1 MLYRTI
7 VLMSVAWILVTGII
21 VALLVT
27 SSWLGVQRLAP
38 VARHVAFCSQLDAVH
53 DALARRF
60 VARGAPNA
68 QDRRFIAERAD
79 TLERLG
85 ASRDALAE
93 GAAALIGK
101 AVTALRASAAEDL
114 NPNAG
119 SPTQPLSEALNLV
132 HEALRA
138 ELAAHQARLDTLTDY
153 GDRQL
158 LASAILAL
166 VVPAAA
172 LALLLF
178 VRRRVLAPLNDLS
191 YLMGLLSRKD
201 YAAAMTE
208 DVDPLMEPLF
218 ARYNRMVKR
227 MRDLDVGHVK
237 REEAL
242 QQEVDEASRAL
253 IQQQA
258 VLARAEVMAAVGD
271 MSARLAHDLR
281 NPLSGAL
288 LALTNLRGE
297 VDAPEHSDRLG
308 TVIQELERIVR
319 LLNKLVDESRQSP
332 ERPQRLQLRSVIDD
346 LLKLLRYQLDARIAI
361 NANVPENIYCR
372 LPEAGFRNVLLNLML
387 NAAQAIGER
396 PGTIEIAAAVDAG
409 RVELTIGDDGP
420 GFPEELLKTGVYER
434 GTWRIG
440 GTGFGLATARRF
452 ALEHGSSLE
461 LRNGTTG
468 GATVILRF
476 PVEDCDD

>member
-1 MLYRTI
+1 
-7 VLMSVAWILVTGII
+7 
-21 VALLVT
+21 
-27 SSWLGVQRLAP
+27 
-38 VARHVAFCSQLDAVH
+38 
-53 DALARRF
+53 
-60 VARGAPNA
+60 
-68 QDRRFIAERAD
+68 
-79 TLERLG
+79 
-85 ASRDALAE
+85 
-93 GAAALIGK
+93 
-101 AVTALRASAAEDL
+101 
-114 NPNAG
+114 
-119 SPTQPLSEALNLV
+119 
-132 HEALRA
+132 
-138 ELAAHQARLDTLTDY
+138 
-153 GDRQL
+153 
-158 LASAILAL
+158 
-166 VVPAAA
+166 
-172 LALLLF
+172 
-178 VRRRVLAPLNDLS
+178 
-191 YLMGLLSRKD
+191 
-201 YAAAMTE
+201 MTE

-319 LLNKLVDESRQSP
+319 LLNNLVDESRQSP

-396 PGTIEIAAAVDAG
+396 PGAIEIAAAVDAG
-409 RVELTIGDDGP
+409 RVELRIGDDGP